1 MWGKSTAGSGT
12 LDQLADYLRRAD
24 ILHAGT
30 FPIQGASR
38 NYLVILEGG
47 VGVLA
52 KPEDENDP
60 QFVRREVAAWEV
72 SRLLGWAD
80 MVSVT
85 VLRTIPSFV
94 GTTQVT
100 ASVQVLWPDNQPD
113 IDLGFSDR
121 DVWRAA
127 AFDAVVLQ
135 TDRDGHNWLAV
146 LARDQ
151 RTPGL
156 KLVDHAY
163 AFGLDISEPSSTFF
177 RARHGQQLPVRV
189 STDLRSL
196 VQGLAGSSISNLL
209 GQAATDA
216 IRDRTQALLRS
227 GRLQLP

>member
-1 MWGKSTAGSGT
+1 MRGRSTAGLGA
-12 LDQLADYLRRAD
+12 LDQLADYLKRAG
-24 ILHAGT
+24 ILHSGT

-38 NYLVILEGG
+38 NYLLILEGG

-60 QFVRREVAAWEV
+60 QFVHREVAAWEV
-72 SRLLGWAD
+72 SRLLGWED
-80 MVSVT
+80 MVSAT
-85 VLRTIPSFV
+85 VLRTIPSFL

-113 IDLGFSDR
+113 VDPGFSDR
-121 DVWRAA
+121 DIWRAA

-151 RTPGL
+151 NPSL

-163 AFGLDISEPSSTFF
+163 AFGLGVSEPSSTFF
-177 RARHGQQLPVRV
+177 TARHGQPLPVSV
-189 STDLRSL
+189 SADLRTL
-196 VQGLAGSSISNLL
+196 VQGLAGSPISNLL

-216 IRDRTQALLRS
+216 IRDRTQALLGS
-227 GRLQLP
+227 GQLQLP